1 MKALDTAGHY
11 RLNKIA
17 NSIDYISLDDL
28 IGLKEGTSD
37 PSLQLVASLKK
48 VLSVTTN
55 AKEIHDYLV
64 QPFIDK
70 NLNHTKPENP

>member
-1 MKALDTAGHY
+1 MKALDTASHY

-28 IGLKEGTSD
+28 IGIKEGTSD

-48 VLSVTTN
+48 VLPGTTN
-55 AKEIHDYLV
+55 AKEIDKYLV
-64 QPFIDK
+64 RPFKDLNLDSARSK
-70 NLNHTKPENP
+70 NH